1 MKTSFQVV
9 EHIVTGAKLCQLIYE
24 YSHSADATKNK
35 IENLFTDSSCE
46 LTWFD
51 IKSTDTQALTLKNK
65 NDLYVVFQGSESTV
79 DWINNAIFEL
89 VPNTSGQGH
98 YHRGFMHA
106 CTLSFKD
113 IGAQILNE
121 VSKNPNINI
130 IITGHSLGGA
140 MAMLY
145 CQLLKEANPQ
155 LSVTSLVTFG
165 QPRCGNLDFIKSFDT
180 LKIPYF
186 RFVNDGDYVTDVPP
200 PYNTSNW
207 SHTGSGFIL
216 KSSSIIP
223 YGDDYEKL
231 IFTRL
236 IILAVTAIRT
246 KLSQTFN
253 AKELS
258 KNHDMA
264 LYVRNVLTNL
274 PKINEHVSKQL
285 NGPKIDSP
293 IEANESILS

>member
-9 EHIVTGAKLCQLIYE
+9 EQIVTSAKLCQLIYE
-24 YSHSADATKNK
+24 YSNNANATKNK
-35 IENLFTDSSCE
+35 IESLFDETNCE

-51 IKSTDTQALTLKNK
+51 IKSTDTQAFIVKNK
-65 NDLYVVFQGSESTV
+65 NDLYVVFQGSASAT

-89 VPNTSGQGH
+89 IPNSSGKGH

-106 CTLSFKD
+106 CTLSFKE
-113 IGAQILNE
+113 IGAQIQAE
-121 VSKNPNINI
+121 FSKNPNVNI

-155 LSVTSLVTFG
+155 ILVTNLITFG
-165 QPRCGNLDFIKSFDT
+165 QPRCGNIEFIKSFDT
-180 LKIPYF
+180 LSIPYF

-200 PYNTSNW
+200 PYSTSNW

-216 KSSSIIP
+216 KSSDMTS

-231 IFTRL
+231 LAVRL
-236 IILAVTAIRT
+236 LILIVTAIRT
-246 KLSQTFN
+246 KLSRAFN

-258 KNHDMA
+258 KNHDMQ
-264 LYVRNVLTNL
+264 LYVRNVLANL
-274 PKINEHVSKQL
+274 NNINEHVLSQL
-285 NGPKIDSP
+285 KETKTASP
-293 IEANESILS
+293 VNTNESTLS